1 MADASVLARWRHDL
15 KNQLGIVL
23 GFSELLL
30 NELDPASAQR
40 ADIEEIHV
48 AAQRALE
55 LLATLPGEVVENVEN
70 IDHLGHRKAVSGEDA
85 T

>member
-1 MADASVLARWRHDL
+1 MTDCPAPDRWRHDL
-15 KNQLGIVL
+15 KNQLGVVL

-30 NELDPASAQR
+30 NEIEPGSAYR
-40 ADIEEIHV
+40 ADIEEIHT

-55 LLATLPGEVVENVEN
+55 LVAAMPGGDV
-70 IDHLGHRKAVSGEDA
+70 AVAGEDA

>member
-1 MADASVLARWRHDL
+1 MADAPVPARWRHDL

-40 ADIEEIHV
+40 ADIEEIHT

-55 LLATLPGEVVENVEN
+55 LLATLPEEVVDTV
-70 IDHLGHRKAVSGEDA
+70 DHGHREAVSGEDA

>member
-1 MADASVLARWRHDL
+1 MTDHSVFSRWRHDL

-30 NELDPASAQR
+30 NELDPASPHR
-40 ADIEEIHV
+40 ADLTEIHA

-55 LLATLPGEVVENVEN
+55 LAAHIPGEPT
-70 IDHLGHRKAVSGEDA
+70 DA
-85 T
+85 HEKDPT

>member
-1 MADASVLARWRHDL
+1 MTDASTPDRWQHDL

-30 NELDPASAQR
+30 NELDPDSAHR
-40 ADIEEIHV
+40 ADVKEIHT

-55 LLATLPGEVVENVEN
+55 LLARIPGENRRQG
-70 IDHLGHRKAVSGEDA
+70 D
-85 T
+85 

>member
-1 MADASVLARWRHDL
+1 VADASVLARWRHDL

-30 NELDPASAQR
+30 NELDPAGAHR
-40 ADIEEIHV
+40 ADIAEIHA

-55 LLATLPGEVVENVEN
+55 LLATLPGEAVEHV
-70 IDHLGHRKAVSGEDA
+70 DHGPREAVSGEDA